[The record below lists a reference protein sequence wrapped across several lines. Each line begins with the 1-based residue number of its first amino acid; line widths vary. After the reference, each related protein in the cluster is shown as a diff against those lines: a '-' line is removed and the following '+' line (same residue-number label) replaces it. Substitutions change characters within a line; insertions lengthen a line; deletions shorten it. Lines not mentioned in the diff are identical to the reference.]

1 MPQGTYILITKDGY
15 RVTPMGC
22 YESLF
27 TGYSPDFTKY
37 LNKDVLVKY
46 FGDCSVFKTHDEVME
61 VAKGLSK
68 AYIETD
74 DGIFVMSAYKNYT
87 FQELK
92 DGKASK
98 TT

>member
-15 RVTPMGC
+15 RVTPMDC

-46 FGDCSVFKTHDEVME
+46 FE
-61 VAKGLSK
+61 
-68 AYIETD
+68 
-74 DGIFVMSAYKNYT
+74 FV
-87 FQELK
+87 
-92 DGKASK
+92 
-98 TT
+98 